1 MSKRHEAEQHLQA
14 LGEIKH
20 IMGSM
25 KTLALLET
33 RKLARYMATQ
43 QQVVRDIEAMAAD
56 FRASFSMTPAIPA
69 DARNVYLLLGSER
82 GFCGDFNELLL
93 RQLDDQLRQ
102 GGGDAPL
109 LMTVGRKLDARLTN
123 DSRIISRIDGANVA
137 EEVEAVLGR
146 LVHELGLVQERYG
159 PFRLTV
165 ISHAVEDEQV
175 QATSILPPFQQ
186 DAPAPRSGCA
196 PELNLDPEDFF
207 TDMLDHYLFA
217 VLYSQ
222 VYASLMAES
231 RRRMQHLEG
240 AIHRLEER
248 TEALLLRRNALRQE
262 EITEE
267 IEVILLSA
275 KAVQQG

>member
-56 FRASFSMTPAIPA
+56 FRASFPMTPAIPA

-93 RQLDDQLRQ
+93 HQLDDQLHRD
-102 GGGDAPL
+102 GIDAPL
-109 LMTVGRKLDARLTN
+109 LMTVGRKLDARLA
-123 DSRIISRIDGANVA
+123 DDDRIISRIDGANVA

-146 LVHELGLVQERYG
+146 LVHELGLLQERYG

-165 ISHAVEDEQV
+165 IAHAVEDEEV

-186 DAPAPRSGCA
+186 AAPAPRSGSA
-196 PELNLDPEDFF
+196 PELNLAPEAFF
-207 TDMLDHYLFA
+207 ADMLDHYLFA